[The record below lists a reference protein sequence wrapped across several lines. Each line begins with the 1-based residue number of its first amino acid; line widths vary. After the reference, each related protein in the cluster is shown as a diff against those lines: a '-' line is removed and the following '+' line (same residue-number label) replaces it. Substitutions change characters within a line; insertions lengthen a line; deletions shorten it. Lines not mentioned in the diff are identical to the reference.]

1 MLSPVLFNLVM
12 DPLLKEM
19 KSRKLGLSANGL
31 YLGAFAHADDIRT
44 ASTNATDATDQVK
57 TEDRFAEKNGLQL
70 SLEKCG
76 IVITGT
82 RDYPS
87 MSTLVGLPV
96 ENSVKCL
103 GVWWSSSG
111 SSHKSIEERIS
122 KARGA
127 FFAHGQLGSFHGQL
141 NPLSSRSLI
150 ESCVMPVLMYGSEFW
165 HLNTTLL
172 SRLESFQ
179 AELGKRIL
187 RLPRTTANSIP
198 LITLDWPSMRCRC
211 LCAKLC
217 FLFRACSGDSNTD
230 TLREE
235 VFKSLSYS
243 DVEALDLVKQ
253 CRLLELPYSTNF
265 TSEVLSNSAGSLK
278 GLKKRIIE
286 VDRSY
291 QLKQTLNHPS
301 QKLVTR
307 VAMAVGW
314 LKVWDEALDRG
325 PTGILASLS
334 ILKLLCKT
342 VFADR
347 KCPVELCSE
356 TIPSDHALNNHFLT
370 QHTDLNVGIDSLF
383 DTICSCSEE
392 LFTIGLKLSKF
403 V

>member
-1 MLSPVLFNLVM
+1 MVVM
-12 DPLLKEM
+12 RM
-19 KSRKLGLSANGL
+19 R
-31 YLGAFAHADDIRT
+31 IRRHCT
-44 ASTNATDATDQVK
+44 
-57 TEDRFAEKNGLQL
+57 
-70 SLEKCG
+70 
-76 IVITGT
+76 
-82 RDYPS
+82 
-87 MSTLVGLPV
+87 
-96 ENSVKCL
+96 
-103 GVWWSSSG
+103 
-111 SSHKSIEERIS
+111 
-122 KARGA
+122 
-127 FFAHGQLGSFHGQL
+127 
-141 NPLSSRSLI
+141 SRSLI

-235 VFKSLSYS
+235 VFKTLSYS

-325 PTGILASLS
+325 PTGTLASLS

-370 QHTDLNVGIDSLF
+370 QHTDLNMDIDSLF